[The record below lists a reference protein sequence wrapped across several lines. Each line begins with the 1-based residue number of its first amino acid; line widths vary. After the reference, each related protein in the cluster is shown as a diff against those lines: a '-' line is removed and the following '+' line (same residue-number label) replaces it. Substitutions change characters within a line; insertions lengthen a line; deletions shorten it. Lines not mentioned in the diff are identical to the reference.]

1 MKTIKSGSISLTIR
15 AMKPGEHFDFPLG
28 DHKTIPVSAGAKQIG
43 ATVITRTQGEGCEKL
58 KAGHARVWLVS
69 KPTEEGRTTDLFPIG
84 HGIKIPKGASRGRPA
99 GVANAPK
106 GKTKAKAKTS
116 KAKKAPAK
124 VAKTPAKP
132 AKAAVKTKAKAGK
145 GAKLTYASTE

>member
-1 MKTIKSGSISLTIR
+1 MKTINGSISLTLR

-28 DHKTIPVSAGAKQIG
+28 NHKTIPVSAGAKQIG
-43 ATVITRTQGEGCEKL
+43 ATVITRTSGDGCEKL

-106 GKTKAKAKTS
+106 VKVR
-116 KAKKAPAK
+116 AKKAPAK

-132 AKAAVKTKAKAGK
+132 TKAAVKTKAKAKASKAGK